1 MVTESE
7 GERFVSTG
15 TTVLEEGFRA
25 VYRDFKR
32 EQQEDA
38 PLPQLHEG
46 DVRTV
51 RGARVKND
59 KTKPPKEHTD
69 ASLLAQME
77 HAGRVIEDEALREQM
92 KGCSLGT
99 PATRAAIIERLI
111 DVGYARRK
119 GRQILATEKGVR
131 LIEAVPPEIA
141 SPETTG
147 RWEQALENIAQGGG
161 DCDRF
166 MAGIRRLAAFLTD
179 YAAKSA
185 PEAAFEKEERR
196 GKGRKRAAARSLG
209 IPCPACGKGQVVENA
224 KAFGCSRWREGCRF
238 TLWKNA
244 VSGAGGPELNAKIV
258 TALLKAP
265 DGDLRGS
272 TGTLHYHEGTVGFTP
287 KAPR

>member
-1 MVTESE
+1 
-7 GERFVSTG
+7 
-15 TTVLEEGFRA
+15 
-25 VYRDFKR
+25 
-32 EQQEDA
+32 
-38 PLPQLHEG
+38 
-46 DVRTV
+46 
-51 RGARVKND
+51 
-59 KTKPPKEHTD
+59 
-69 ASLLAQME
+69 
-77 HAGRVIEDEALREQM
+77 
-92 KGCSLGT
+92 
-99 PATRAAIIERLI
+99 
-111 DVGYARRK
+111 
-119 GRQILATEKGVR
+119 
-131 LIEAVPPEIA
+131 
-141 SPETTG
+141 
-147 RWEQALENIAQGGG
+147 
-161 DCDRF
+161 

-287 KAPR
+287 KVTR